1 MKRIYIA
8 LIASLF
14 LGTGMSYAQ
23 TLPPETARSSNCVGT
38 PAVGAIAYPG
48 AARIPTT
55 NSLIRPEGKADN
67 AQGQV
72 LYFTGKVLDTNCNPL
87 QDVKIE
93 MWQPDPFS
101 KLEVATPEDLS
112 TPQSLFSGAG
122 KTYTKNDGTFSFST
136 LFPGTL
142 RYCIRYDERRRC
154 LQSIERAPFLNLR
167 LSGKDLRAPFIL
179 GVFFENDR
187 RNATDPVFKKLSSE
201 NQKRLTMRVF
211 PYDGVSFANGM
222 KTYIELVMPSG
233 NQTHG
238 Y

>member
-1 MKRIYIA
+1 MKQYFIA
-8 LIASLF
+8 FVLNLLVGVSY
-14 LGTGMSYAQ
+14 SYAQ
-23 TLPPETARSSNCVGT
+23 TLPPETARSSKCAGT

-55 NSLIRPEGKADN
+55 NSLIRPEGKPDN
-67 AQGQV
+67 APGQV
-72 LYFTGKVLDTNCNPL
+72 LYFTGKVLDSNCNPL

-101 KLEVATPEDLS
+101 KLQLATPEDLS
-112 TPQSLFSGAG
+112 TPQALFAGAG

-142 RYCIRYDERRRC
+142 RYCIRYDARRRC

-167 LSGKDLRAPFIL
+167 LSGKDLRTPFML

-187 RNATDPVFKKLSSE
+187 RNASDPVYKKLSPE
-201 NQKRLTMRVF
+201 NQQRLTMRVF
-211 PYDGVSFANGM
+211 PYDGVNFANGM